1 MRYFTWPQTRISP
14 RSRLQSDLDLRLGT
28 IATYNVLEAMRR
40 SDIRKIVFSSSS
52 VIYGEPSIVPTPE
65 NYGPLLPIS
74 LYGAS
79 KLACEGLISAF
90 CHNFDF
96 QAWIFRFA
104 NVCGRHGTH
113 GVIVDFIRKLERN
126 VHRLEILGDGEQSKP
141 YLHVSECVDGILFG
155 WRKAESQLNCFNLG
169 CSGGTRV
176 VHIAEML
183 LKALNLHDAKIVCT
197 GGARGWIGDVP
208 QVRLDCAKLE
218 TLGWKAR
225 MTSDEA
231 VRLATVEAGR
241 GTGVQIVIL
250 AGGLGT
256 RLRPIT
262 ERVPKPM
269 VEVAGC
275 PFLEHIVRHLVAQRF
290 NRFLVLVGYLG
301 EQVQGHF
308 GDGVRFNASINY
320 AKEPKPLGTA
330 GAIGNAFTQLEPEF
344 LLLYGDSY
352 LPMDYREVVRT
363 YRQSKLRGS
372 MVVYDN
378 ALQDTGVT
386 NNVALNPN
394 GTVAR
399 YQKEQAAPDLRYVEA
414 GVLCFNRDVFAGLPV
429 RSNLDGARRLPAVDR
444 CGAVG
449 SVRNAAAL
457 LRYWHPQP
465 IRGICGGHIVIM
477 SRTPLRMS
485 FVGGG
490 TDLPSYY
497 MRESGAVI
505 STSIDKY
512 VYITVNRRFDQTLR
526 VSYSQ
531 TEIVDC
537 VGSIR
542 HPLFREAMR
551 TTGVDSGI
559 EVTSIA
565 DVPSGTGLGSSSSFA
580 VGLLHALH
588 AFDGRFQ
595 TRRNPWPSKRATWRL
610 KY

>member
-1 MRYFTWPQTRISP
+1 M
-14 RSRLQSDLDLRLGT
+14 
-28 IATYNVLEAMRR
+28 
-40 SDIRKIVFSSSS
+40 
-52 VIYGEPSIVPTPE
+52 
-65 NYGPLLPIS
+65 
-74 LYGAS
+74 
-79 KLACEGLISAF
+79 
-90 CHNFDF
+90 
-96 QAWIFRFA
+96 
-104 NVCGRHGTH
+104 
-113 GVIVDFIRKLERN
+113 
-126 VHRLEILGDGEQSKP
+126 
-141 YLHVSECVDGILFG
+141 
-155 WRKAESQLNCFNLG
+155 
-169 CSGGTRV
+169 
-176 VHIAEML
+176 
-183 LKALNLHDAKIVCT
+183 
-197 GGARGWIGDVP
+197 
-208 QVRLDCAKLE
+208 
-218 TLGWKAR
+218 
-225 MTSDEA
+225 
-231 VRLATVEAGR
+231 
-241 GTGVQIVIL
+241 QIVIL

-269 VEVAGC
+269 VEVAGR

-394 GTVAR
+394 GTVVAR
-399 YQKEQAAPDLRYVEA
+399 IKKSRLRQTCDMWRRA
-414 GVLCFNRDVFAGLPV
+414 SCASIATFLPLAPV

-595 TRRNPWPSKRATWRL
+595 TADPWPSKRATWRL